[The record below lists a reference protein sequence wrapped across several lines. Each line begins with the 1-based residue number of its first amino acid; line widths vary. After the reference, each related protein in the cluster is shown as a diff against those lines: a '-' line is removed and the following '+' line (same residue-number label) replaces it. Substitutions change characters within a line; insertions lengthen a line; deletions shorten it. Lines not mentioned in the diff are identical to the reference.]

1 MHDMRNARETHIMRS
16 GLGTITIAD
25 DGHNGH
31 VAYEMTEKD
40 GLLFAGEE
48 LLRRA
53 KAAKQVIFRPLA
65 ATTEHRIRIGSV
77 DASCANFMVIS

>member
-1 MHDMRNARETHIMRS
+1 MRS

-53 KAAKQVIFRPLA
+53 KAAKRVIFRPLSA
-65 ATTEHRIRIGSV
+65 ATEHRIRIGSV
-77 DASCANFMVIS
+77 DASCANFLILT

>member
-1 MHDMRNARETHIMRS
+1 MRS